1 MRVLSIDIKGK
12 MWHRFSMRTTL
23 TLDDDVLEHAARQ
36 AKLRGVSLSKTVSDL
51 VRRGL
56 SAPTPSQDKGGI
68 VVFQLPADSPPVTT
82 EEVRRIEAEGA

>member
-1 MRVLSIDIKGK
+1 
-12 MWHRFSMRTTL
+12 
-23 TLDDDVLEHAARQ
+23 
-36 AKLRGVSLSKTVSDL
+36 